1 MKKKIILLSLALIFS
16 ALANDSIQAQS
27 TEKTDQKK
35 EQPTTTTVDA
45 WRVAAPLS
53 EQPLVVSAAVNEGS
67 EVEESSR
74 QIEKRLT
81 DLEMKLAESLKTS
94 DSDTLRQLLADDFL
108 PVGINLSES
117 KTSKNGFIDWILKN
131 SEHKSLAAEN
141 VKVRVFGTDTAIVTV
156 QYKKVSNGVAGAT
169 DAVFVATDVWVK
181 RGNFWQVAS
190 HHISPLTKP

>member
-27 TEKTDQKK
+27 TEKTDEKK

-45 WRVAAPLS
+45 WRVATPLS
-53 EQPLVVSAAVNEGS
+53 EQHFVVTAAVNEAS

-74 QIEKRLT
+74 QIEKRVT

-94 DSDTLRQLLADDFL
+94 DSDTLRQILADDF
-108 PVGINLSES
+108 VVNGRNLAES
-117 KTSKNGFIDWILKN
+117 RSTKNGFIDWILKN
-131 SEHKSLAAEN
+131 GEHKSLTVEN
-141 VKVRVFGTDTAIVTV
+141 VKVRVFGPDTAIVTV
-156 QYKKVSNGVAGAT
+156 QYKNVSNGAAGAT